1 MRSKFKYYIGIISCV
16 MLVLASACDVFP
28 TRTPEDPINPN
39 SNIIPPTTPYLA
51 LDNFINSVNN
61 AEYSNYT
68 QCFASKISGQSKE
81 FEYIP
86 SGSSKANYPGLFNEW
101 HSNEEIRNFKSIIN
115 SLKVETKPVLV
126 INNIQY
132 NSFSADSVNLTGDY
146 SLSLEIKNNINVSH
160 YLGQVLLSLY
170 RENNGLWYINQWVD
184 IDSKTDETGSTW
196 STLKA
201 SFSN

>member
-1 MRSKFKYYIGIISCV
+1 MILTELSK
-16 MLVLASACDVFP
+16 
-28 TRTPEDPINPN
+28 
-39 SNIIPPTTPYLA
+39 
-51 LDNFINSVNN
+51 
-61 AEYSNYT
+61 
-68 QCFASKISGQSKE
+68 SKE

-132 NSFSADSVNLTGDY
+132 NSFSVDSVNLTGDY

>member
-81 FEYIP
+81 FEYCDTID
-86 SGSSKANYPGLFNEW
+86 
-101 HSNEEIRNFKSIIN
+101 
-115 SLKVETKPVLV
+115 V
-126 INNIQY
+126 
-132 NSFSADSVNLTGDY
+132 
-146 SLSLEIKNNINVSH
+146 VS
-160 YLGQVLLSLY
+160 
-170 RENNGLWYINQWVD
+170 
-184 IDSKTDETGSTW
+184 
-196 STLKA
+196 
-201 SFSN
+201 